1 MSVGRSLRLTFERHA
16 FVDLPFVFALL
27 DRHGASFFIPTMV
40 LGSSSSSNHRRSSS
54 VFARTILLLTTYTR
68 FASSPA
74 RAFFLRPA
82 LPLRSCRLKASLP
95 RFFSLASAAFSSSP
109 HHDGRSSS
117 NNSSH
122 RNNKSRIYAS
132 TLLSAETPSPSATNS
147 TMTDSIDDA
156 SALPLQQFPE
166 EILQADDYKG
176 VSIRLDWLDSDDGSE
191 QEMSSSSSTT
201 LSILLTD
208 VDTFRK
214 LLTSALATWHA
225 TGQRGIWIHVP
236 TAYAAVIPVATTLGF
251 QFHMIHQ
258 EGHLVLSRWLPTDTP
273 SRLPRGPLSQV
284 GVGCLVLHPEDDSQ
298 VLVVKE
304 CTGPAARK
312 GLWKMPTGL
321 ADPAEDIH
329 AAAVRELRE
338 ETGLEATCLG
348 IVVVRQAHAHGTRTA
363 SDLFFVCRMQLTHP
377 TEASNWTAQPEEI
390 AAIQWMSLADYSA
403 QEAWQDSPVY
413 HALNQVLLNSSQHA
427 LWAPTTLPLGWE
439 HDPTATNTLY
449 KSHL

>member
-1 MSVGRSLRLTFERHA
+1 
-16 FVDLPFVFALL
+16 
-27 DRHGASFFIPTMV
+27 
-40 LGSSSSSNHRRSSS
+40 
-54 VFARTILLLTTYTR
+54 
-68 FASSPA
+68 
-74 RAFFLRPA
+74 
-82 LPLRSCRLKASLP
+82 
-95 RFFSLASAAFSSSP
+95 LASAAFSSSP
-109 HHDGRSSS
+109 HHDGSSIN

-122 RNNKSRIYAS
+122 RNHKSRLYAS
-132 TLLSAETPSPSATNS
+132 TLSSAETPSPSATNS
-147 TMTDSIDDA
+147 TMTDSTDDA

-191 QEMSSSSSTT
+191 PETSSSSSSTT
-201 LSILLTD
+201 ISILLTD
-208 VDTFRK
+208 VDTFRR

-348 IVVVRQAHAHGTRTA
+348 IVVVRQAHAHGTRAA

-377 TEASNWTAQPEEI
+377 AEASNWTAQPEEI
-390 AAIQWMSLADYSA
+390 AAIQWMSLTDYSA

-413 HALNQVLLNSSQHA
+413 HVLNQVLLNSSQHA